1 MSEKYMKIKRI
12 IIPTIT
18 MVVIASQLFGCSSA
32 TKQETYNM
40 LQDSTEIEL
49 EYAVPD
55 YDSNTEE
62 SKVELLP
69 WLQLSSLE
77 THPELRTAFE
87 ELVGV
92 TTEDDGT
99 KSGIV
104 YTDEN
109 GDRNQ
114 NNTLFN
120 ALGNTSFTIN
130 CIRDAEQI
138 EKLEEI
144 ANNEYTDI
152 EENQGVSA
160 VINAYFE
167 LLPDQEDGQ
176 FDGDATISRAQA
188 MTLVMRATTPVNEAQ
203 APEEDADFTKAVGET
218 QYTNFAAPMNE
229 YTYLN
234 TENGLN
240 DKTFNT
246 TMSRGEYIYMLTKYI
261 YGDTYAQRMEEAAKE
276 DETLSDD
283 LSLTNIKDGGDIS
296 LQDAINNVENGLPT
310 DMYNTLARAVALGFI
325 TEDNLNWDEAITK
338 SEAVTLFIDAVD
350 TAYANSMFVTASEGT
365 VEATNS
371 EGLTVDEAVTADVE
385 YIDELVKDY
394 DGDLFTKYDAYVKDQ
409 GADELCGAWLI
420 YYYGSAAGDQRSYAI
435 NQRTGEKIIAGPD
448 SYFYGTSLDDDGAS
462 PFYGTDKTYPGDK
475 YPEFEQ
481 NMRLAIGEDP
491 AYLYE

>member
-1 MSEKYMKIKRI
+1 MKRK
-12 IIPTIT
+12 TILALIT
-18 MVVIASQLFGCSSA
+18 VCILSFASCG
-32 TKQETYNM
+32 KQETTATTESIAE
-40 LQDSTEIEL
+40 STQVETI
-49 EYAVPD
+49 V
-55 YDSNTEE
+55 TEE

-92 TTEDDGT
+92 TGT
-99 KSGIV
+99 TGNKEGILYTNSGDM
-104 YTDEN
+104 TD
-109 GDRNQ
+109 Q
-114 NNTLFN
+114 NNTLLD
-120 ALGNTSFTIN
+120 AMKNTTLRNDYLRSE
-130 CIRDAEQI
+130 DKQSAI
-138 EKLEEI
+138 ETI

-218 QYTNFAAPMNE
+218 QYTNFAAPMDE

-246 TMSRGEYIYMLTKYI
+246 TMSRGEYIYLLTKSIFSQSNYND
-261 YGDTYAQRMEEAAKE
+261 YLDGVGME
-276 DETLSDD
+276 DESLSEDVK
-283 LSLTNIKDGGDIS
+283 LTTVKDGGDIS

-310 DMYNTLARAVALGFI
+310 DMYQTLARAVALGFI

-338 SEAVTLFIDAVD
+338 SEAVTLFIDAAETYQTNMEEV
-350 TAYANSMFVTASEGT
+350 NNKMFGLDGITASEDKTSSSETSGT
-365 VEATNS
+365 TR
-371 EGLTVDEAVTADVE
+371 T
-385 YIDELVKDY
+385 DY
-394 DGDLFTKYDAYVKDQ
+394 PDSNPEHQKAWNNFCENWNESDYGTTTKGKVMNDFP
-409 GADELCGAWLI
+409 
-420 YYYGSAAGDQRSYAI
+420 YYGDTGYDPKGTILQYRTTDKGYTVMYDTETGRVYYTGMTLPTGDAWDDTTSGGVISQYIIDNNLTGMYDLTYAQFQELLGTYAGD
-435 NQRTGEKIIAGPD
+435 
-448 SYFYGTSLDDDGAS
+448 
-462 PFYGTDKTYPGDK
+462 
-475 YPEFEQ
+475 
-481 NMRLAIGEDP
+481 
-491 AYLYE
+491 

>member
-1 MSEKYMKIKRI
+1 MKIKRV

-18 MVVIASQLFGCSSA
+18 MVIIASQLFGCASTS
-32 TKQETYNM
+32 KKDTYNM
-40 LQDSTEIEL
+40 LQESTEIEL

-87 ELVGV
+87 ELIGV
-92 TTEDDGT
+92 TTEEDGT
-99 KSGIV
+99 KSGVV

-130 CIRDAEQI
+130 YIRDAEQI

-188 MTLVMRATTPVNEAQ
+188 MALLMRATTPVNEAQ
-203 APEEDADFTKAVGET
+203 APEEDADFIKAVGET

-234 TENGLN
+234 TSTGLN

-246 TMSRGEYIYMLTKYI
+246 TMSRGEYIYLLAKYI
-261 YGDTYAQRMEEAAKE
+261 YGDTYAQRMEEAGKE
-276 DETLSDD
+276 DESLSTDVK
-283 LSLTNIKDGGDIS
+283 LTTIKDGGDIS

-310 DMYNTLARAVALGFI
+310 DMYQTLARAVALGFI

-338 SEAVTLFIDAVD
+338 SDAITLFIDATE
-350 TAYANSMFVTASEGT
+350 TAYANSMFTTASEGT
-365 VEATNS
+365 SEATNS
-371 EGLTVDEAVTADVE
+371 EGLTVDEASQADNDYLDSVLE
-385 YIDELVKDY
+385 GIEGNEDE
-394 DGDLFTKYDAYVKDQ
+394 FTKLDKWVKDQ
-409 GADELCGAWLI
+409 GADAYVGAWLI

-435 NQRTGEKIIAGPD
+435 NQRTGEKMVAGPN
-448 SYFYGTSLDDDGAS
+448 SYFYGTSLDDDGAT